1 MPDTHR
7 CLIEMLR
14 LRTRDNET
22 VKKMRTRVWAIFVGS
37 TMEDTGGFVVGPHAI
52 VMIEHT

>member
-14 LRTRDNET
+14 LRPRDNET